1 MPIKR
6 KHTCKTCLGRFY
18 EFEFMKD
25 GKCWMCIEGKDD
37 EVVEHK
43 TPVQMISLIELRK
56 ETENFDPI
64 EYIKECKRSEKR
76 N

>member
-1 MPIKR
+1 
-6 KHTCKTCLGRFY
+6 
-18 EFEFMKD
+18 MKD